1 MANILN
7 FFKTLVDS
15 PNEPS
20 KGSPEMGKTE
30 GTNHAQLHQQLFDLN
45 IGSGIL
51 DEADLVDLEDE
62 PAERRES
69 HTRGMSFLK
78 DCPVKFP
85 PSRAPSIRA
94 TKKTPA
100 GVLGSPPKINSS
112 VLPGAFFSSSQ
123 SNTLGSECPL
133 DLPDQKKRGCFSPN
147 TTDSPLTNA
156 TRSRNGSTR
165 YVPPIG
171 KYSGCAVP
179 DPSGSTSSEA
189 QDRPRDSDQD
199 RFRQWLSWDN
209 NELEKRKRAL
219 LGKTVVGKLS
229 PKRGNRYF
237 VKWNINANDTVVISA
252 DKVEEVLGDTPP
264 AGMWVA
270 CTIVGLGPGH
280 VQWNKQHPYAM
291 TLESRETRASHQP
304 GKGIMPRN
312 SPFWKKSQKAGLTR
326 DVTNELD
333 QRATVPAEIDMARY
347 QNARRGNQVPRAFPR
362 AERKPSMRSL
372 TRAVSETV
380 PAVIPMPPPQA
391 LPKGI
396 VLPQTVPQPE
406 SQTDNLARR
415 TNGANINLVTGE
427 VRQRGRAD
435 TVGSWRRRDRSF
447 TV

>member
-1 MANILN
+1 
-7 FFKTLVDS
+7 
-15 PNEPS
+15 
-20 KGSPEMGKTE
+20 MG
-30 GTNHAQLHQQLFDLN
+30 
-45 IGSGIL
+45 
-51 DEADLVDLEDE
+51 
-62 PAERRES
+62 
-69 HTRGMSFLK
+69 
-78 DCPVKFP
+78 
-85 PSRAPSIRA
+85 
-94 TKKTPA
+94 
-100 GVLGSPPKINSS
+100 
-112 VLPGAFFSSSQ
+112 
-123 SNTLGSECPL
+123 
-133 DLPDQKKRGCFSPN
+133 
-147 TTDSPLTNA
+147 LTNA

-171 KYSGCAVP
+171 KYL
-179 DPSGSTSSEA
+179 SEA
-189 QDRPRDSDQD
+189 PRDSDQD

-209 NELEKRKRAL
+209 NKLEKRKRAL

-312 SPFWKKSQKAGLTR
+312 SPHWMKSQKAGLTR
-326 DVTNELD
+326 EVVSLPD

-347 QNARRGNQVPRAFPR
+347 QNARRANQVPRKLSSFARP
-362 AERKPSMRSL
+362 ERKFSTTTERKFSTTSRP
-372 TRAVSETV
+372 AAI
-380 PAVIPMPPPQA
+380 PAVTPMPPPEA
-391 LPKGI
+391 LPKGV

-435 TVGSWRRRDRSF
+435 TIGSWRRRDRSF

>member
-1 MANILN
+1 MQGDFLSL
-7 FFKTLVDS
+7 KPPQTLVDS

-20 KGSPEMGKTE
+20 KGSPEMGNKE
-30 GTNHAQLHQQLFDLN
+30 GTNHTQLHQQLFNLN

-51 DEADLVDLEDE
+51 DEADLKDLDDE
-62 PAERRES
+62 PTERRES

-85 PSRAPSIRA
+85 PSRAPSIRV
-94 TKKTPA
+94 KKTPA

-112 VLPGAFFSSSQ
+112 VLPGAFFSQ

-133 DLPDQKKRGCFSPN
+133 DLPDQKKRGCFSPS

-171 KYSGCAVP
+171 KYSGSS
-179 DPSGSTSSEA
+179 DPQA
-189 QDRPRDSDQD
+189 PRDSDQD

-326 DVTNELD
+326 DVTNEQD
-333 QRATVPAEIDMARY
+333 QRATVPAEINMARY
-347 QNARRGNQVPRAFPR
+347 QNARRSNQVPRNFSRP
-362 AERKPSMRSL
+362 ERKGSMRSL
-372 TRAVSETV
+372 KSSLTRAETV
-380 PAVIPMPPPQA
+380 TLAVPTVIPMPPPQV